1 MRVTI
6 SIDPSELS
14 LLRAPEWFDLERF
27 PRLDHVSP
35 SMTNK
40 FSDCPE
46 AGRQRY
52 ILNTPERP
60 AEAPLIGSAV
70 HLAVERNMRQKIES
84 HTDLPVAELIDWYDD
99 SFVSFVD
106 EEQEKTGLEVEWD
119 TSVDEARTRGRLMLG
134 EYHNREAP
142 KIQPVAVEGR
152 FSVPMGL
159 PVKVEGRFDILCADR
174 AIDLKTGKQK
184 TTKPKASWVI
194 QGAIYQFATG
204 LPVEFHT
211 VACSM
216 KDHKVSIVTP
226 IESEALYQNMTTPE
240 IDAIQ
245 HVVRTVM
252 YDALHYMQ
260 VYGPDTAWP
269 TRGRFHLF
277 ACSYC
282 SFWESCPAW
291 PPGQKPS

>member
-1 MRVTI
+1 VSI
-6 SIDPSELS
+6 SIDPSELT
-14 LLRAPEWFDLERF
+14 LLRNPVPEWFDLERF
-27 PRLDHVSP
+27 PRLDHISP

-84 HTDLPVAELIDWYDD
+84 HVDLPIAELLDWYDD
-99 SFVSFVD
+99 EGFAGHVAG
-106 EEQEKTGLEVEWD
+106 EQEKSGLEVEWD
-119 TSVDEARTRGRLMLG
+119 SSEEDAKTRGRLMLG
-134 EYHNREAP
+134 EYHNKECP
-142 KIQPVAVEGR
+142 KIQPTAVEGK
-152 FSVPMGL
+152 FSVPMGM
-159 PVKVEGRFDILCADR
+159 PVPIEGRFDILCADR

-184 TTKPKASWVI
+184 TTKPKAAWLI
-194 QGAIYQFATG
+194 QAAIYQFATG

-211 VACSM
+211 VSCSV
-216 KDHKVSIVTP
+216 KNHQVAIVTP
-226 IESEALYQNMTTPE
+226 LDSEALYLNQTISE
-240 IDAIQ
+240 VEAIQ

-252 YDALHYMQ
+252 WDALHYMR

-269 TRGRFHLF
+269 TRGRFHMF
-277 ACSYC
+277 ACDYC
-282 SFWESCPAW
+282 SFKPSCPAW
-291 PPGQKPS
+291 IA